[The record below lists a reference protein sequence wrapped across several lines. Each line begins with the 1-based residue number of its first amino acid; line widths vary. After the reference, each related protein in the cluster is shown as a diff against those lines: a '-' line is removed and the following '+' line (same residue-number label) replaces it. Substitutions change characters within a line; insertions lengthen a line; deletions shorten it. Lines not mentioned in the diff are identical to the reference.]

1 MVRGTLP
8 LTVTP
13 IKTAKLKDKNYSL
26 FDCAECIFL
35 IKANNSMIWR
45 FGMSTL
51 FSTKKC
57 GHTIIDAQQGLL
69 IIRAEILV

>member
-8 LTVTP
+8 LTVTL
-13 IKTAKLKDKNYSL
+13 IKTAMLKDKNYSL

-45 FGMSTL
+45 FEHSRPYAKEG
-51 FSTKKC
+51 
-57 GHTIIDAQQGLL
+57 
-69 IIRAEILV
+69 V

>member
-45 FGMSTL
+45 FEHSRPYAKEGSMN
-51 FSTKKC
+51 
-57 GHTIIDAQQGLL
+57 
-69 IIRAEILV
+69 